1 MENSFSSKISDLINS
16 NRQNEYIYDIFLRG
30 TVKYIESKIEETMI
44 SCYVN
49 KSLKDEDEVLGNI
62 HTYTRQ
68 WQNYLSLMYKLW
80 RFRRKIVCNT
90 GGRQAKFEIDRKWM
104 PPSFEQY
111 VATYVG
117 TYIKNT

>member
-44 SCYVN
+44 CCYV
-49 KSLKDEDEVLGNI
+49 SKDEVGNI

-68 WQNYLSLMYKLW
+68 WQNIYLLCTNYDVFKG
-80 RFRRKIVCNT
+80 K
-90 GGRQAKFEIDRKWM
+90 
-104 PPSFEQY
+104 
-111 VATYVG
+111 
-117 TYIKNT
+117 

>member
-1 MENSFSSKISDLINS
+1 MPSVLVCSNKMENSFSSKISDLINS

-68 WQNYLSLMYKLW
+68 
-80 RFRRKIVCNT
+80 
-90 GGRQAKFEIDRKWM
+90 
-104 PPSFEQY
+104 
-111 VATYVG
+111 
-117 TYIKNT
+117 

>member
-68 WQNYLSLMYKLW
+68 
-80 RFRRKIVCNT
+80 
-90 GGRQAKFEIDRKWM
+90 
-104 PPSFEQY
+104 
-111 VATYVG
+111 
-117 TYIKNT
+117 